1 MKSTLCSARQIQPAL
16 LLFQCTAILAL
27 CLAMSIAAPAQTL
40 KTIANFDSSD
50 GEAPQSMALVQGIDG
65 NFYGTAYLGGTFG
78 AGTFFKVTPG
88 GTITALY
95 SFASS
100 IFDASFPLA
109 GVVLGKDGNFYG
121 VSAGGGTSSKGTV
134 FKMTSAGKETILH
147 SFDGADGQT
156 PTAPL
161 IQASNGNFYGTTEAG
176 GANSTGC
183 GGTGCGTVFE
193 ITPSGTFTTLYNFC
207 SLSNC
212 ADGAQVYAPLMQAS
226 NGNFYGTT
234 FAGGAFNF
242 GSIYEITAAGAF
254 KTVYS
259 FAGAPS
265 DAANPEAGLIQ
276 ASNGNFYG
284 TTYAGGSDFVGTVY
298 EMTPAGQV
306 LILGSFN
313 FADGVSAYAGVVQG
327 ADGNFYG
334 TTYSG
339 GANFQGNLYQ
349 ATPSGTITNLYSFC
363 SQSGCA
369 DGQYA
374 QGGLVQST
382 NGMFYG
388 VTVYGGAAS
397 EVCALGCGTVY
408 SLSMGLKPFVSTLP
422 GSGRVGQQIAI
433 LGNKLTGA
441 TAVAFN
447 GTTATFT
454 VKSGTL
460 ILATVPTGAT
470 TGTVKVTLPVGTLA
484 SNVPFRV
491 LP

>member
-1 MKSTLCSARQIQPAL
+1 M
-16 LLFQCTAILAL
+16 
-27 CLAMSIAAPAQTL
+27 
-40 KTIANFDSSD
+40 
-50 GEAPQSMALVQGIDG
+50 
-65 NFYGTAYLGGTFG
+65 
-78 AGTFFKVTPG
+78 
-88 GTITALY
+88 
-95 SFASS
+95 
-100 IFDASFPLA
+100 
-109 GVVLGKDGNFYG
+109 
-121 VSAGGGTSSKGTV
+121 
-134 FKMTSAGKETILH
+134 
-147 SFDGADGQT
+147 
-156 PTAPL
+156 
-161 IQASNGNFYGTTEAG
+161 
-176 GANSTGC
+176 
-183 GGTGCGTVFE
+183 
-193 ITPSGTFTTLYNFC
+193 
-207 SLSNC
+207 
-212 ADGAQVYAPLMQAS
+212 
-226 NGNFYGTT
+226 
-234 FAGGAFNF
+234 
-242 GSIYEITAAGAF
+242 
-254 KTVYS
+254 
-259 FAGAPS
+259 
-265 DAANPEAGLIQ
+265 Q